1 MPNHFL
7 VATAASILLSALA
20 PSIGHA
26 DVLFSTFGPGNS
38 YAATGGVIVSGSSS
52 PFTAFS
58 EADEFTAAFSGQL
71 TGLSVA
77 VALGSNAQASAGF
90 IDLELAPNN
99 PANNLPLVA
108 GVLNLGTVQA
118 TSNSP
123 AILTLADPAVY
134 AFVAGSAY
142 WLILA
147 PHTSATNTV
156 WEAATNSAAAA
167 TAYMSAT
174 TGGQFAASSNPANAF
189 EVAASVPEPS
199 TWTLLGAGAATLM
212 TWFRRRSGSPAWA
225 ESV

>member
-1 MPNHFL
+1 MLNRSFL
-7 VATAASILLSALA
+7 IAAASTLLATFVPIVAS
-20 PSIGHA
+20 A

-77 VALGSNAQASAGF
+77 VALNSNAQASAGF

-118 TSNSP
+118 TSSSP
-123 AILTLADPAVY
+123 AILTLANPAAY

-147 PHTSATNTV
+147 PHTGTTNTT

-189 EVAASVPEPS
+189 LVSASVPEPS
-199 TWTLLGAGAATLM
+199 TWTLLGAGAATLLA
-212 TWFRRRSGSPAWA
+212 WFRRRSGGLALK
-225 ESV
+225 EGV